1 MTNKFTQDMTGT
13 GHYVYGIEYEPR
25 IEDPVIVARF
35 DNKDEAEQHMEKIRT
50 QSPKAA
56 KHHRIIEETTK
67 EWQKLYGD
75 IASDPEPERY
85 YDWMLW
91 KLKQKKEEGQ

>member
-35 DNKDEAEQHMEKIRT
+35 DTKDEAEQHMEKIKT
-50 QSPKAA
+50 QNPKAA
-56 KHHRIIEETTK
+56 KHHRIIEETT
-67 EWQKLYGD
+67 D
-75 IASDPEPERY
+75 DEPQRY